1 MGCNHLCK
9 KLKVWGGKYTHRV
22 PVTHTR
28 LVIPV
33 ILKWKEEVWAA
44 EIQIGF
50 DSCEG
55 SYYLF
60 LSSALSKD
68 IILSALIIP
77 LF

>member
-1 MGCNHLCK
+1 MGN
-9 KLKVWGGKYTHRV
+9 THRV
-22 PVTHTR
+22 SVTYTR
-28 LVIPV
+28 LVILV
-33 ILKWKEEVWAA
+33 IFKWKEEVWAA
-44 EIQIGF
+44 ETQICF
-50 DSCEG
+50 ESCEG